1 MSMPAGHLSPQDR
14 TVGGARSMK
23 SLTCSPLHW
32 LNFEWQQSVQKDQQQ
47 TETAKVSE
55 VKTCQRTGTLPA
67 FQELGPTGLEKRQQ
81 I

>member
-1 MSMPAGHLSPQDR
+1 MPVPAEYLSPQDT

-23 SLTCSPLHW
+23 SLTCSSVRW
-32 LNFEWQQSVQKDQQQ
+32 LNFEWQQSVQKDHQQ

-55 VKTCQRTGTLPA
+55 VKTHQRTGTLPA
-67 FQELGPTGLEKRQQ
+67 FQELGPSSLEKRQQ